1 MLPRNWKRWADMA
14 RNFSSQAKR
23 NINATSA
30 DEPLLVLV
38 EITHADLAVPARFVN
53 DTADIDVEGHTFLA
67 CRFDL
72 TLPDDQDEQVPSAKL
87 EVDNIGRELTQWLEY
102 SGGGKGARCRLIMV
116 LRSNPSNLEFD
127 MTMDLSGLVV
137 TNFRVSGDLGF
148 KNTLMQSACTMRFDP
163 TTSPGIF

>member
-1 MLPRNWKRWADMA
+1 MA
-14 RNFSSQAKR
+14 RNFSPQARR

-53 DTADIDVEGHTFLA
+53 DTVGIEVEGNTFVK

-148 KNTLMQSACTMRFDP
+148 KNTLMQSASTMRFDS